1 MCPLPGLPR
10 LFLLLRKR
18 AQQAPTGEG
27 GCHANTHTHTH
38 TYIYAHTYTYIM
50 HIHTSVH
57 TYTHAQ
63 CTHTL
68 SHTHT
73 HTHTHTQTHEHMLM
87 PTDPLRSE
95 TRCPLPWHVPW
106 ASSCVWCW
114 RPHARSASVLP
125 WKLSGSVCC
134 DVCSLQSTFK
144 LGAEEHTQ
152 GAHQCSLGSSV
163 VV

>member
-73 HTHTHTQTHEHMLM
+73 HTHTHTHKLMNTCSCLPTHSGRKRGAPSLGM
-87 PTDPLRSE
+87 
-95 TRCPLPWHVPW
+95 CPGQ
-106 ASSCVWCW
+106 AAAC
-114 RPHARSASVLP
+114 
-125 WKLSGSVCC
+125 
-134 DVCSLQSTFK
+134 
-144 LGAEEHTQ
+144 GAGDHTQ
-152 GAHQCSLGSSV
+152 GAHQCCLGSSV
-163 VV
+163 VVCAVMFAVCRAPLNSVLKSTRKERISAALAAQ